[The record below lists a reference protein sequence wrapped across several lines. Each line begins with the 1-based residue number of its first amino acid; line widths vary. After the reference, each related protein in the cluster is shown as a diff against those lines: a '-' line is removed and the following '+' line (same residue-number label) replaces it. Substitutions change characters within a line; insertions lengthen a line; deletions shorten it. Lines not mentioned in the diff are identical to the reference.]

1 MLSMS
6 HRYTYHNIEHIYIY
20 INIYMF
26 VAKDNN
32 SCAGYTRTRNWQ

>member
-1 MLSMS
+1 MLSKS
-6 HRYTYHNIEHIYIY
+6 HGYTYHNIDYIY

-32 SCAGYTRTRNWQ
+32 SCAGYTRTRSWW